1 MGKKIATFKDLD
13 DLAGL
18 ISGITAGYIT
28 GALDNQC
35 VSKGNFNTV
44 STNTLGAQG
53 NGLMF
58 SENSESSNYA
68 SNRLILLEDIQYVSD
83 ITAELVSAPNI
94 PASGGTSYATWKLT
108 QYYKKYGDA
117 AESSIVWTVQGSD
130 VSADSRGTTAGE
142 EKNIISSKTS
152 VERNGKSITLSQMI
166 KQDLNKIESV
176 GDWSK
181 PNVTLSQTT
190 FGATGGV
197 LYITVDGECKRV
209 NTWSSGETTT
219 DKADEHITL
228 PNFVGISL
236 EGDSYFVDL
245 NTTGSERTGN
255 IVVYWGFDSSSVYN
269 VSFKITQSAQGQ
281 CSMSLTGS
289 STAYHNT
296 ATIKGSASVD
306 GTIYWGTSEKSM
318 TNAKS
323 VSANSDVVITSRTT
337 LGKTTVYAYFV
348 PTDNAYGSLGSST
361 MYHATASA
369 EILQATDASVNLTT
383 YNNLTYTGSAQ
394 TIVECSQSHG
404 VSTWTLGYTTSS
416 SSTSPTWITAKTNL
430 SLTNAGTYYIW
441 AKWTADSNH
450 SNSNSGS
457 KTGDEITINGASFTV
472 NAPNQTFTYTGSA
485 QGNAI
490 TVSGLKGSQT
500 ATIKYG
506 TTSGSYTTTTAP
518 TITNANE
525 DKTIYWQVTAPNHTT
540 QTGSYTITMN
550 QANGSG
556 SVTMNGWTYGNSVTN
571 PTPSSS
577 TNGTSNVSYT
587 WYNSSKTALGAKPT
601 STSNVGTYYVKA
613 TFAETTNYKAYT
625 TDYVSFAI
633 SKRNVTYKADNQS
646 KIYDGSVLTALN
658 TATLTS
664 GSIVSGHT
672 ATFTCSGSITNV
684 GSANKTLSSVVIKSG
699 TTDVSSNYNITKQ
712 NGTLSITNASFTVN
726 APNQTFTYTGSAQGN
741 AITVSELKGS
751 QTATIEYGTTSGSYT
766 TTVAPKIIN
775 ANEDKTIYWQ
785 VTAPNH
791 TTQTGSYTITMNQA
805 NGSGSVTM
813 NGWIY
818 GNSVTNPSPSS
829 STNGTSNVSYTW
841 YNISKTELGAKPTST
856 SNVGTYYVKA
866 TFAATTNYKEYTT
879 DYVSFAISNA
889 TITVIEPDQSFVYTG
904 SAQGNVITATTKGN
918 QTATIKYGTTS
929 GSYNLTS
936 APTRTTVGSDT
947 IYWQVTAPNHTN
959 VTGSYSLTITNASFT
974 VNAPNQTFT
983 YNGSAQGNAIT
994 VSGLKGSQTAT
1005 IKYGTTSG
1013 SYTTT
1018 TAPTRTNS
1026 GSTTV
1031 YWQVTAPNHET
1042 KSGQYTITITAAGE
1056 ASVTVTPKTGI
1067 TYNGS
1072 AQQLTSVSAFG
1083 VSTWTLGYTTSS
1095 SSTSPTWIVAKTNLS
1110 LTNAGTYYIWVKW
1123 TADEN
1128 HSNNETG
1135 KNTGESVTIAKATPT
1150 MTLTGASKT
1159 YDGNTYYV
1167 SGKASVAGTIY
1178 YGTTSATSGMTS
1190 NKTVTAN
1197 TSANLTGR
1205 ANAGTTNVYAYF
1217 VPTDTTNYNSLGSST
1232 NDHASA
1238 SVVINRATGT
1248 GVVTM
1253 SGWTYGATAS
1263 NPSISTSSDGS
1274 VTYNYYKSDG
1284 TSLGTTKPSTAGTY
1298 KVEASVT
1305 QGTNYTAFTTP
1316 QVSFT
1321 IDKATPTLTL
1331 TGVNVQYDG
1340 NAHYA
1345 TAIVNVTGA
1354 IYYSPSE
1361 TNMNLKKTIS
1371 EDIVGTS
1378 VNLMSGRNAGRTIV
1392 YAYFV
1397 PDDTTNYNTLG
1408 SSTSAYANA
1417 TIAIAKA
1424 TSTITYA
1431 PQNLTVQCLNSSSQ
1445 LLNATSI
1452 EYTKASVTGGS
1463 VIYTLNSVTNSGGTS
1478 VTGFA
1483 ISGDNI
1489 SIPAN
1494 IAVGDYTVDMSVGQN
1509 NSNYLSSDVN
1519 KTFII
1524 TVQPDSLGS
1533 YNGTLTLSSNSVLS
1547 AGADER
1553 TITWG
1558 KVYQTWTHGG
1568 EDAYVTGNVTLNVS
1582 CGVAASLDYVSID
1595 NVSYG
1600 NNATQTT
1607 SSTFT
1612 KTSYGTTVI
1621 GAAVFVITLNAPNGD
1636 VVKSVSLVAAK
1647 NESTSLGIETSY
1659 GTPTITVGEGLGPG
1673 ITSASITTSANN
1685 MNREKFEWT
1694 SGSTSY
1700 GTVVMQQATPTLS
1713 IDSQTYNKNTTDTS
1727 DDVTITRFRLTTTN
1741 GNLFLS
1747 HGTMG
1752 TNEGIDTVVLKAT
1765 NGTKTTTKSIDV
1777 RNARQYTLDSI
1788 NLTYVTADSS
1798 SGSKSTP
1805 NVTFNVTYN
1814 YLSGSSGASLANRT
1828 SIVGC
1833 TFTKTFVQVTANSA
1847 ATLNTSTGVVTWNS
1861 ANTSKTNRTMQVSCS
1876 AELSSEGTV
1885 TSQSCLP
1892 VTVTQRGTMSAAYM
1906 TTISFVNNMVILPG
1920 TSYEVYGND
1929 TAVASVDTITAAG
1942 VMATQSYTTT
1952 PVTIQIRPTN
1962 TSGSART
1969 LRVQWSG
1976 TGSPTITYSQ
1986 GGGTMSIPNGISTP
2000 NASYYMTVT
2009 ITPSRATN
2017 GQLVISYI

>member
-35 VSKGNFNTV
+35 VTKGNFNTV
-44 STNTLGAQG
+44 STNTLSAQG

-68 SNRLILLEDIQYVSD
+68 SNRLILLEDVQYVSE
-83 ITAELVSAPNI
+83 ITAVLVSAPNI
-94 PASGGTSYATWKLT
+94 PASGGTSYATWELT
-108 QYYKKYGDA
+108 QYYKKYGDT

-142 EKNIISSKTS
+142 EKNIISSKAS

-190 FGATGGV
+190 FGATGGA
-197 LYITVDGECKRV
+197 LDIIIEGECKRV

-228 PNFVGISL
+228 PNFVGVSL
-236 EGDSYFVDL
+236 EGGSYFVGL

-289 STAYHNT
+289 STTYHNT

-348 PTDNAYGSLGSST
+348 PTDSAYVSLGSST

-394 TIVECSQSHG
+394 TIVECSQAHG

-506 TTSGSYTTTTAP
+506 TTSGSYTTTTVP
-518 TITNANE
+518 TIT
-525 DKTIYWQVTAPNHTT
+525 
-540 QTGSYTITMN
+540 
-550 QANGSG
+550 
-556 SVTMNGWTYGNSVTN
+556 
-571 PTPSSS
+571 
-577 TNGTSNVSYT
+577 
-587 WYNSSKTALGAKPT
+587 
-601 STSNVGTYYVKA
+601 
-613 TFAETTNYKAYT
+613 
-625 TDYVSFAI
+625 
-633 SKRNVTYKADNQS
+633 
-646 KIYDGSVLTALN
+646 
-658 TATLTS
+658 
-664 GSIVSGHT
+664 
-672 ATFTCSGSITNV
+672 
-684 GSANKTLSSVVIKSG
+684 
-699 TTDVSSNYNITKQ
+699 
-712 NGTLSITNASFTVN
+712 
-726 APNQTFTYTGSAQGN
+726 
-741 AITVSELKGS
+741 
-751 QTATIEYGTTSGSYT
+751 
-766 TTVAPKIIN
+766 N

-841 YNISKTELGAKPTST
+841 YNSSKTKLGAKPTST

-866 TFAATTNYKEYTT
+866 TFAATTNYKAYTT

-959 VTGSYSLTITNASFT
+959 ATGSYTLTITNASFT

-983 YNGSAQGNAIT
+983 YTGSAQGNAIT

-1056 ASVTVTPKTGI
+1056 ASVTVTPITGI

-1095 SSTSPTWIVAKTNLS
+1095 SSTSPTWIAAKTNLS

-1150 MTLTGASKT
+1150 MTLTGVSKT

-1190 NKTVTAN
+1190 TKTVTAN

-1205 ANAGTTNVYAYF
+1205 ANSGTTNVYAYF
-1217 VPTDTTNYNSLGSST
+1217 VPTDTTNYN
-1232 NDHASA
+1232 
-1238 SVVINRATGT
+1238 
-1248 GVVTM
+1248 
-1253 SGWTYGATAS
+1253 
-1263 NPSISTSSDGS
+1263 
-1274 VTYNYYKSDG
+1274 
-1284 TSLGTTKPSTAGTY
+1284 
-1298 KVEASVT
+1298 
-1305 QGTNYTAFTTP
+1305 
-1316 QVSFT
+1316 
-1321 IDKATPTLTL
+1321 
-1331 TGVNVQYDG
+1331 
-1340 NAHYA
+1340 
-1345 TAIVNVTGA
+1345 
-1354 IYYSPSE
+1354 
-1361 TNMNLKKTIS
+1361 
-1371 EDIVGTS
+1371 
-1378 VNLMSGRNAGRTIV
+1378 
-1392 YAYFV
+1392 
-1397 PDDTTNYNTLG
+1397 TLG
-1408 SSTSAYANA
+1408 SSTSAYASA
-1417 TIAIAKA
+1417 IIAIAKA

-1494 IAVGDYTVDMSVGQN
+1494 IAVGDYTVDMTVGQN

-1524 TVQPDSLGS
+1524 TVQPDVLGS

-1582 CGVAASLDYVSID
+1582 CGVAAALDYVSID
-1595 NVSYG
+1595 NASYE
-1600 NNATQTT
+1600 NNATQT
-1607 SSTFT
+1607 SSIFT

-1685 MNREKFEWT
+1685 MKREKFEWT

-1700 GTVVMQQATPTLS
+1700 GTVVVQQVTPTLS

-1747 HGTMG
+1747 HGTMS

-1765 NGTKTTTKSIDV
+1765 NGAKTTTKSIDV

-1788 NLTYVTADSS
+1788 NLTYDTADYT
-1798 SGSKSTP
+1798 SGSKCTP

-1814 YLSGSSGASLANRT
+1814 YLSGSSGASLTNRT

-1833 TFTKTFVQVTANSA
+1833 TFTKTFVQVAANSA

-1929 TAVASVDTITAAG
+1929 TAVASVDTITTAG
-1942 VMATQSYTTT
+1942 VIATQSYTTT

-1962 TSGSART
+1962 TSGSSRT

-1976 TGSPTITYSQ
+1976 TGSPTIAYSQ

-2017 GQLVISYI
+2017 GQLVINYI